1 MISIYYVW
9 GSLLIILHIE
19 VTTHNIK
26 VLMLHAAACKF
37 PNTKCLII
45 LISFE
50 YQFSGRTISVSC
62 DTQNAQKLPQPR
74 VRRDLANKT
83 VISDLHGEKNSN
95 STLDVAANI
104 SVADK
109 ETHEHSILSTIPTP
123 ESQSTS
129 SDPKSESNTQN
140 NIGDI
145 KSTEITILTNY
156 TRESENVD
164 KGLKSR
170 NITITPTPN
179 SPVIE
184 LNKQTEN
191 TENTESLTTKG
202 ESIEIITSSN
212 DIGEPGNVDEN
223 SHNITMAPTP
233 NSFVAEVTKQAI
245 DTENTE
251 PLTIEMK
258 EALTTEMKEALTTEM
273 KEALTTE
280 MEADE
285 GHFNIESTTIAFSNP
300 TINGSELH
308 KDTVDIEPIDQ
319 LPTEQDAPNIVDELE
334 GNEYILE
341 NSITKANFTE
351 SIKYRPTTTT
361 YDKQAALDNT
371 TTKMQVE
378 RGKVGENSHLLTS
391 SVEKSVVKDDYVVG
405 KRTAL
410 SSGKDT
416 IVNLK
421 DENIESNTTSLID
434 LFVNNTSDFST
445 TLMTI
450 NPTSTKPEP
459 EVKTTIRDT
468 NTVVSTSDTDLKTSL
483 DKTNKSTEPTSQ
495 SVTSNM
501 KSEMPYHKPEV
512 TTANTSV
519 IKTDVTTRISVVV
532 TKKTAEAVTE
542 ENDRKTGSKPLA
554 PTTEN
559 GRGATDRVD
568 NVVKPGKANILH
580 ENCVK
585 LPTCVRPGRKPKLL
599 VFSCEG
605 SIFSPSS
612 ALFQAA
618 NRCMNGLS
626 LLCSECLIKVLLL
639 QRNSV

>member
-1 MISIYYVW
+1 M
-9 GSLLIILHIE
+9 
-19 VTTHNIK
+19 
-26 VLMLHAAACKF
+26 
-37 PNTKCLII
+37 
-45 LISFE
+45 
-50 YQFSGRTISVSC
+50 
-62 DTQNAQKLPQPR
+62 
-74 VRRDLANKT
+74 DL
-83 VISDLHGEKNSN
+83 
-95 STLDVAANI
+95 AANI
-104 SVADK
+104 SVTDK
-109 ETHEHSILSTIPTP
+109 DTHEHNFLSTIQTP
-123 ESQSTS
+123 ESQITS
-129 SDPKSESNTQN
+129 LDQKSENYTHINT
-140 NIGDI
+140 GDM
-145 KSTEITILTNY
+145 KSTEITTLTND

-170 NITITPTPN
+170 NITVTPTPN

-184 LNKQTEN
+184 VIKQTEN

-202 ESIEIITSSN
+202 ESIEIISSSN
-212 DIGEPGNVDEN
+212 HIGDPGNVDEN
-223 SHNITMAPTP
+223 SHNITMAPIP
-233 NSFVAEVTKQAI
+233 NSFVADVTKQAI

-258 EALTTEMKEALTTEM
+258 EALTTEMKEALTTEIKEALTTEM

-300 TINGSELH
+300 TINGSEKH

-334 GNEYILE
+334 GNEDILE
-341 NSITKANFTE
+341 NSTTKANFTE

-378 RGKVGENSHLLTS
+378 HGKVGENSHLLTS
-391 SVEKSVVKDDYVVG
+391 SVEKSVVKDDYVAG

-416 IVNLK
+416 IANLK
-421 DENIESNTTSLID
+421 DETIESNTTSSID

-445 TLMTI
+445 TLTTI
-450 NPTSTKPEP
+450 YPASKKPEP
-459 EVKTTIRDT
+459 GVKTTIRDT
-468 NTVVSTSDTDLKTSL
+468 NTVVSTSDSDLKTSL
-483 DKTNKSTEPTSQ
+483 DNTNKTTEVTSQ

-501 KSEMPYHKPEV
+501 KSETPYHKPEV
-512 TTANTSV
+512 TTANISV
-519 IKTDVTTRISVVV
+519 TKTDVTARINEVT

-542 ENDRKTGSKPLA
+542 ENDRTTGSKPLA

-585 LPTCVRPGRKPKLL
+585 LPTCVSTGRKPKLL
-599 VFSCEG
+599 VFSCKG
-605 SIFSPSS
+605 SRNIF
-612 ALFQAA
+612 FFF
-618 NRCMNGLS
+618 CTFT
-626 LLCSECLIKVLLL
+626 CSQPLHEWIILVMF
-639 QRNSV
+639 RAFN